1 MKDQQVNLTKLRE
14 RAEKVIQ
21 HECSGLENI
30 PGSLE
35 KLDIGH
41 LIEELRTYQ
50 TELEIQ
56 NQELSS
62 AQSRISRA
70 LEQYRALFENLP
82 LPGIVLDDRGFIVE
96 ANRQACNFI
105 GLRQNN
111 SLQRRSALQLFDQQS
126 RYLVYQVIHEKTS
139 FAPQTLNLL
148 GLKVGGVDAKTIPC
162 DVHIIHLQEE
172 FPQDRRTLLVFVDQS
187 IEVSLRESEYYLETI
202 IKNEPDCINI
212 NDANGVV
219 IQINPAG
226 LQMLEADSL
235 EQVVG
240 KPFLDFVVP
249 EYRSDYAL
257 LHQQVLAG
265 KTMQMRYEIVGLK
278 DRVRWMETHSV
289 PMQVQGESVLLAV
302 TRDITERKLTEEKI
316 QLAASVFSTSR
327 EGILITAKDGTIV
340 DVNDA
345 FTQITG
351 YSRDDAL
358 GRNPSMLSSDKQD
371 KAFYD
376 AMWDSLINTDHWF
389 GEIWNRHKNGE
400 MYAENLSITAVR
412 DAKGVIRNYVGLFSD
427 VTPTKMHAQQLE
439 RIAHFDAL
447 TSLPN
452 RVLLAERL
460 KLAMAQARRQGQQLA
475 VAFLDLDGFKAIND
489 SKGHEAGD
497 QLLVALSNYMKQT
510 LRKGDTLA
518 RWGGDEFVAVLVD
531 LTDIN
536 ECQPLLNR
544 LLVAAAQPVLYGDHQ
559 LQVSASLGVTFYP
572 QNNNIDPDQL
582 LRQADQSMYQ
592 AKLSGKNR
600 YHFFDANQD
609 SNIRNYHEN
618 VEEIRRAI
626 YADEFVLYYQPKVNM
641 RTGEVIGAE
650 ALIRWLHPQKGLL
663 LPAEFLPAIEGHS
676 LSITLGSWVIDRA
689 LTQMEA
695 WHTAGLNISV
705 SVNICA
711 HQLQQLDFV
720 KYLSD
725 ILATHPQIQANSLDL
740 EVLETSAL
748 QDLEHVSNVIKACH
762 DRGVRFTLD
771 DFGTG
776 YSSLTYLKNLPV
788 STLKIDQSFV
798 RDMLTDPDDLAIVEG
813 VLSLATAFYRQAI
826 AEGVETVEHGRLLL
840 QFGCELAQG
849 YGIARPMP
857 AHKMLDWAT
866 SWTPDPT
873 WVELILMNR
882 DDLSL
887 LYAGVQ
893 HRAWVA
899 TMEKSLKGGQ
909 EMPAPLNHLRSRLG
923 LWLEGKG
930 HAQYT
935 GQPAF
940 QAIKQ
945 WCELIHLLTKELCQL
960 QACNRIS
967 EALIKL
973 VELNDLNDKL
983 LEQVKL
989 LSQQSGTNM

>member
-1 MKDQQVNLTKLRE
+1 MNHQQVNLTKLRE
-14 RAEKVIQ
+14 RAEKVIGRG
-21 HECSGLENI
+21 SSDFSDT
-30 PGSLE
+30 PGSFE
-35 KLDIGH
+35 EIDISH
-41 LIEELRTYQ
+41 LVEELRVYQ

-56 NQELSS
+56 NQELSG
-62 AQSRISRA
+62 AQSKISMA

-82 LPGIVLDDRGFIVE
+82 LPGIILDNLGFIVE
-96 ANRQACNFI
+96 ANRQACAFI
-105 GLRQNN
+105 GLRKNIA
-111 SLQRRSALQLFDQQS
+111 LQHRSALQLFCQDS
-126 RYLVYQVIHEKTS
+126 RSQIYQVLHDSTNL
-139 FAPQTLNLL
+139 APQTLNLL
-148 GLKVGGVDAKTIPC
+148 RINVGDGQTIPC

-187 IEVSLRESEYYLETI
+187 TEVSLRESEYYLETI

-212 NDANGVV
+212 NDAQGVL

-226 LQMLEADSL
+226 LEMIEADSL

-240 KPFLDFVVP
+240 KPFLDFVAL

-265 KTMQMRYEIVGLK
+265 KTMQMRYEVVGLK
-278 DRVRWMETHSV
+278 GRFRWMETHSV
-289 PMQVQGESVLLAV
+289 PMQVHGESVLLAV

-316 QLAASVFSTSR
+316 QLAASVFSNSR
-327 EGILITAKDGTIV
+327 EGILITSAEGTIV

-351 YSRDDAL
+351 YSREDAL
-358 GRNPSMLSSDKQD
+358 GRNPSMLSSDKQG
-371 KAFYD
+371 KVVYD
-376 AMWDSLINTDHWF
+376 AMWHSLINTGHWF
-389 GEIWNRHKNGE
+389 GELWNRHKNGE
-400 MYAENLSITAVR
+400 PYAENLSISAVR
-412 DAKGVIRNYVGLFSD
+412 DAKGVICNYVGLFSD
-427 VTPTKMHAQQLE
+427 ITPTKMYAQQLE
-439 RIAHFDAL
+439 HIAHFDAL

-460 KLAMAQARRQGQQLA
+460 QVAMAQAKRQGQQLA
-475 VAFLDLDGFKAIND
+475 VAFLDLDGFKTIND
-489 SKGHEAGD
+489 NQGHEAGD
-497 QLLVALSNYMKQT
+497 QLLVALSSCMKLT

-531 LTDIN
+531 LTDAN
-536 ECQPLLNR
+536 DCQPLLNR
-544 LLVAAAQPVLYGDHQ
+544 LLVAAAQPVLYGGHQ

-572 QNNNIDPDQL
+572 QSDNIDPDQL

-592 AKLSGKNR
+592 AKLAGKNR
-600 YHFFDANQD
+600 YHIFDAHQD
-609 SNIRNYHEN
+609 SSIRNYHEN

-650 ALIRWLHPQKGLL
+650 ALIRWLHPERGLL
-663 LPAEFLPAIEGHS
+663 LPAEFLPAIEDHP
-676 LSITLGSWVIDRA
+676 LAITLGSWVIDSA
-689 LTQMEA
+689 LTQMEI
-695 WHTAGLNISV
+695 WHDAGLNISV
-705 SVNICA
+705 SVNVCA

-725 ILATHPQIQANSLDL
+725 ILATHPKIQANSLEL

-748 QDLEHVSNVIKACH
+748 QDLEHVSTVIKACQ
-762 DRGVRFTLD
+762 DIGVKFTLD

-776 YSSLTYLKNLPV
+776 YSSLTYLKTLPV

-866 SWTPDPT
+866 SWAPDPT
-873 WVELILMNR
+873 WADLILVNR
-882 DDLSL
+882 DDLL
-887 LYAGVQ
+887 VLYAGVQ
-893 HRAWVA
+893 HRAWVTA
-899 TMEKSLKGGQ
+899 MEKCLKGGQ
-909 EMPAPLNHLRSRLG
+909 ETPTPLNHLGSRLG

-930 HAQYT
+930 HTQYN

-940 QAIKQ
+940 QSIKQ
-945 WCELIHLLTKELCQL
+945 WCEHVYLLTKQLCQL
-960 QACNRIS
+960 HACNRTS

-973 VELNDLNDKL
+973 AELNGLNETL

-989 LSQQSGTNM
+989 LIQESRTKA